1 MEYKQMLFDACSS
14 QSEPR
19 LLQLAALKDPEI
31 SKSIA
36 KNVFITEAVAIEIF
50 GDYPHE
56 LLSNI
61 SFTRLG
67 KLNPEFMQ
75 DLFTRYY
82 WVVPTLILPVTWF
95 RYLLGHPDP
104 DVRRSAAS
112 NPNLPKQF
120 HEQCVTS
127 QDTALR
133 MGIASN
139 LNLPY
144 NSLRYLRNDPDP
156 QIKAIANQNPGNFS
170 LTIKLPNPAPP
181 AVTAIKTPVEMEN
194 GFVNGHGTVN
204 GSAVNGAAVNGIV
217 KDFVDPSMTEI
228 QVFDA
233 SRSTAL
239 TQLQPHDSSPVS
251 RGLPMLIIA
260 ALSLLSLGLLATLWS
275 LLGQRGSVT
284 PFTANLQ
291 VGSQAGKPL
300 ATDKTAIDKRAIDKT
315 VEDLANMNRAIEIAN
330 AASLAAKQFP
340 DKPGWKAISNQWTE
354 AIAVLNKIPSDSK
367 IYTAAQSKIR
377 SYQVILATAT
387 QNARQ

>member
-1 MEYKQMLFDACSS
+1 MEDKQMLFDACSS

-56 LLSNI
+56 LLSNT

-67 KLNPEFMQ
+67 KFNPEFMQ

-95 RYLLGHPDP
+95 RYLLSHPDP

-133 MGIASN
+133 MGISN
-139 LNLPY
+139 NFNISY
-144 NSLRYLRNDPDP
+144 NSLSYLRNDPDP
-156 QIKAIANQNPGNFS
+156 QIKAIATQNPGNFS

-181 AVTAIKTPVEMEN
+181 AAAIKAPAEN
-194 GFVNGHGTVN
+194 EFANGNGTAN
-204 GSAVNGAAVNGIV
+204 NSASSAIR
-217 KDFVDPSMTEI
+217 DFTAPSMTEL
-228 QVFDA
+228 QAFGV

-239 TQLQPHDSSPVS
+239 TQLQANDSAPIS

-275 LLGQRGSVT
+275 LLGQRGSVAPVST
-284 PFTANLQ
+284 NLQ
-291 VGSQAGKPL
+291 AAAKTGKPL
-300 ATDKTAIDKRAIDKT
+300 AADGTAKDLDK
-315 VEDLANMNRAIEIAN
+315 MNQAIEIAN
-330 AASLAAKQFP
+330 VASLAAQQFP
-340 DKPGWKAISNQWTE
+340 DKPGWNAISKQWTE
-354 AIAVLNKIPSDSK
+354 AIAILNKIPSDSK

-377 SYQVILATAT
+377 SYRVILATAT

>member
-14 QSEPR
+14 HSEPR

-36 KNVFITEAVAIEIF
+36 QNVFITEAVAIEIF
-50 GDYPHE
+50 ADYPHE
-56 LLSNI
+56 LLSNAN
-61 SFTRLG
+61 FTRLG

-82 WVVPTLILPVTWF
+82 WVVPTLILPITWF
-95 RYLLGHPDP
+95 RYLLGHPNP

-133 MGIASN
+133 MGISSN
-139 LNLPY
+139 RNLSY
-144 NSLRYLRNDPDP
+144 NSLSYLRNDPDP
-156 QIKAIANQNPGNFS
+156 QIQEIAYQNPGNFS
-170 LTIKLPNPAPP
+170 LTIKLPNPAP
-181 AVTAIKTPVEMEN
+181 AVVTAVKTPVE
-194 GFVNGHGTVN
+194 
-204 GSAVNGAAVNGIV
+204 NGANGNGV
-217 KDFVDPSMTEI
+217 FNGVVRDFVEPPMTEI
-228 QVFDA
+228 QVLDA

-239 TQLQPHDSSPVS
+239 TKLQVNESSPFS

-275 LLGQRGSVT
+275 LLGQKGSVT
-284 PFTANLQ
+284 PVSANLQ
-291 VGSQAGKPL
+291 AGGSQTGKPL
-300 ATDKTAIDKRAIDKT
+300 AVDSTSADLDK
-315 VEDLANMNRAIEIAN
+315 MNRAIEIAN
-330 AASLAAKQFP
+330 DASLAAKQFP
-340 DKPGWKAISNQWTE
+340 DKPGWKAISSQWTE
-354 AIAVLNKIPSDSK
+354 AIAILSKIPSDSK
-367 IYTAAQSKIR
+367 IHTAAQAKIR
-377 SYQVILATAT
+377 SYRVILATAT

>member
-56 LLSNI
+56 LLSNT

-75 DLFTRYY
+75 DLFSRYY

-95 RYLLGHPDP
+95 RYLLDHPDP

-112 NPNLPKQF
+112 NPNLPKQL

-127 QDTALR
+127 KDTALR
-133 MGIASN
+133 MGISSN

-144 NSLRYLRNDPDP
+144 NSLSFLRCDPDP
-156 QIKAIANQNPGNFS
+156 QIKAIATQNPGNFS

-181 AVTAIKTPVEMEN
+181 AVTAIKAPVEN
-194 GFVNGHGTVN
+194 GFVNGNGTAN
-204 GSAVNGAAVNGIV
+204 NLANYSANNSASNAVNGIV
-217 KDFVDPSMTEI
+217 RDFAEPSMTEI
-228 QVFDA
+228 QAFDA

-239 TQLQPHDSSPVS
+239 TQLQAHDSSPVS

-275 LLGQRGSVT
+275 LLGQRGSVA
-284 PFTANLQ
+284 PVTANL
-291 VGSQAGKPL
+291 QAGKPL
-300 ATDKTAIDKRAIDKT
+300 AIDKT
-315 VEDLANMNRAIEIAN
+315 TEDLANMNRAIEIAN

-340 DKPGWKAISNQWTE
+340 DKAGWKAISNQWTE
-354 AIAVLNKIPSDSK
+354 AISILGKIPKNSK
-367 IYTAAQSKIR
+367 IYTAAQAKIR

>member
-14 QSEPR
+14 HSEPR

-31 SKSIA
+31 SKAIA
-36 KNVFITEAVAIEIF
+36 QNVFVTEAVAIEIF

-56 LLSNI
+56 LLSNT

-67 KLNPEFMQ
+67 KLNPQFMQ
-75 DLFTRYY
+75 DLFARHYQ
-82 WVVPTLILPVTWF
+82 VVPNLILPITWF
-95 RYLLGHPDP
+95 RYLLVHPSP
-104 DVRRSAAS
+104 DVRRAAAS

-133 MGIASN
+133 MGIANNRN
-139 LNLPY
+139 LAYNLL
-144 NSLRYLRNDPDP
+144 SHLRSDPDL
-156 QIKAIANQNPGNFS
+156 QIKAIAHQNPGNFS

-181 AVTAIKTPVEMEN
+181 VTTAIKAPAEN
-194 GFVNGHGTVN
+194 EFVNNNGNGTVN
-204 GSAVNGAAVNGIV
+204 GIGNGVV
-217 KDFVDPSMTEI
+217 RDFVAPSMTEI
-228 QVFDA
+228 QVFDTP
-233 SRSTAL
+233 RTTAL
-239 TQLQPHDSSPVS
+239 TQLQANESSRFS
-251 RGLPMLIIA
+251 GGLPMLIIA

-275 LLGQRGSVT
+275 LLGQRGSA
-284 PFTANLQ
+284 PISANLQ
-291 VGSQAGKPL
+291 AASPAGKPL
-300 ATDKTAIDKRAIDKT
+300 AVDGMA
-315 VEDLANMNRAIEIAN
+315 EDLAKMNQAIEIAN

-354 AIAVLNKIPSDSK
+354 AIAILSKIPSDSK

-377 SYQVILATAT
+377 SYRVILATAT

>member
-14 QSEPR
+14 HSEPR

-36 KNVFITEAVAIEIF
+36 QNVFITEAVAIEIF

-56 LLSNI
+56 LLSNA
-61 SFTRLG
+61 SFTRMG

-82 WVVPTLILPVTWF
+82 WVVPTLILPITWF
-95 RYLLGHPDP
+95 RYLLGHPNP

-112 NPNLPKQF
+112 NPNLPKNF

-133 MGIASN
+133 MGISSN
-139 LNLPY
+139 LNLSY
-144 NSLRYLRNDPDP
+144 NSLSYLRNDPDP
-156 QIKAIANQNPGNFS
+156 QIQAIANQNPGNFS
-170 LTIKLPNPAPP
+170 LTIKLANPAPVV
-181 AVTAIKTPVEMEN
+181 VTELKPPVEN
-194 GFVNGHGTVN
+194 GVNGN
-204 GSAVNGAAVNGIV
+204 GVFNGVV
-217 KDFVDPSMTEI
+217 RDFVEPRMTEI
-228 QVFDA
+228 QGFDA

-239 TQLQPHDSSPVS
+239 TQLQANESSSIS

-275 LLGQRGSVT
+275 LLGQRGSVA
-284 PFTANLQ
+284 PVSANLQ
-291 VGSQAGKPL
+291 AASPIGKPL
-300 ATDKTAIDKRAIDKT
+300 VLDGTA
-315 VEDLANMNRAIEIAN
+315 EDLAKMNQAIEIAN

-354 AIAVLNKIPSDSK
+354 AIAILGKIPSDSK

-377 SYQVILATAT
+377 SYRVILATAT

>member
-14 QSEPR
+14 HSEPR

-31 SKSIA
+31 SKAIA
-36 KNVFITEAVAIEIF
+36 QNVFITEAVAIEIF

-56 LLSNI
+56 LLSNT

-67 KLNPEFMQ
+67 KLNPQFMQ
-75 DLFTRYY
+75 DLFARHYQ
-82 WVVPTLILPVTWF
+82 VVPNLILPITWF
-95 RYLLGHPDP
+95 RYLLVHPSP
-104 DVRRSAAS
+104 DVRRAAAS

-120 HEQCVTS
+120 HEQCVTN

-133 MGIASN
+133 MGIANNRN
-139 LNLPY
+139 LAYNLL
-144 NSLRYLRNDPDP
+144 SHLRSDPDL
-156 QIKAIANQNPGNFS
+156 QIKAIAHQNPGNFS

-181 AVTAIKTPVEMEN
+181 VTTAIKAPAEN
-194 GFVNGHGTVN
+194 EFVNNN
-204 GSAVNGAAVNGIV
+204 GNGVV
-217 KDFVDPSMTEI
+217 RDFVAPSMTEI
-228 QVFDA
+228 QVFDTP
-233 SRSTAL
+233 RSTAL
-239 TQLQPHDSSPVS
+239 TQLQANESSRFS

-275 LLGQRGSVT
+275 LLGQRGSAPVS
-284 PFTANLQ
+284 ANLQ
-291 VGSQAGKPL
+291 AASPAGKPL
-300 ATDKTAIDKRAIDKT
+300 AVDGTA
-315 VEDLANMNRAIEIAN
+315 EDLAKMNQAIEIAN

-354 AIAVLNKIPSDSK
+354 AITILNKIPSDSK

-377 SYQVILATAT
+377 SYRVILATAT

>member
-14 QSEPR
+14 HSEPR

-36 KNVFITEAVAIEIF
+36 QNVFITEAVAIEIF

-56 LLSNI
+56 LLSNT

-67 KLNPEFMQ
+67 KLNPQFMQ
-75 DLFTRYY
+75 DLFTRHYR
-82 WVVPTLILPVTWF
+82 VVPNLILPVTWF
-95 RYLLGHPDP
+95 RYLLVHPSP
-104 DVRRSAAS
+104 DVRRAVAS
-112 NPNLPKQF
+112 NLNLPKQF

-133 MGIASN
+133 MGIANNRN
-139 LNLPY
+139 LAYNLL
-144 NSLRYLRNDPDP
+144 SHLRSDPDP
-156 QIKAIANQNPGNFS
+156 QIKAIAHQNPGNFS

-181 AVTAIKTPVEMEN
+181 AATAIKSPTEN
-194 GFVNGHGTVN
+194 GFINNGN
-204 GSAVNGAAVNGIV
+204 GVIR
-217 KDFVDPSMTEI
+217 DFVAPSMTEI

-233 SRSTAL
+233 PRSTSL
-239 TQLQPHDSSPVS
+239 TQLQASDPAPVS
-251 RGLPMLIIA
+251 RLPMLIIA

-284 PFTANLQ
+284 P
-291 VGSQAGKPL
+291 VAGKSLPAASPTSTPL
-300 ATDKTAIDKRAIDKT
+300 AADGTA
-315 VEDLANMNRAIEIAN
+315 EDLAKMNQAIEIAN

-354 AIAVLNKIPSDSK
+354 AIAILNKIPSDSR

-377 SYQVILATAT
+377 SYRVILATAT